1 MSAEELLKSSE
12 RSATKNTQYISN
24 VSGRNTKLNTNKK
37 HMSWAA
43 TGFVITMLL
52 IAVAIFSSGNIIPA
66 KIQEALVEQTDVQ
79 YADMVASKMLV
90 FQQAMQNGEIPS
102 DTINNL
108 KRNNVKVGYIDSNGG
123 FVESDKVSSGVALML
138 NNKIITADNFID
150 EVYEDVAL
158 YNAINSATYGR
169 AAGYF
174 DEAANKVFEEIGTNR
189 NNYNGEKSIDEVM
202 NILMGNGSDVNV
214 NSVYL
219 EQKQT
224 TNPDTGKTETTYEY
238 VENGS
243 AAKSGKNATDF
254 ISMVS
259 EKMTASDS
267 VQSTLNA
274 ADSMKVADTIA
285 KEQRSSQYYSAF
297 MENTSMMEAGDGNKS
312 KINDMMNSMFANG
325 ESEVVNTKTTEI
337 MKLQGSALDSPSLY
351 SVLSGRSVNMDIVRN
366 YSSDRVLNTVEN
378 QLGVSGGANT
388 ISGTVSSTT
397 NNTKGAVGRYLD
409 SGGETASK
417 EILEKVEPTINSS
430 LVDNGYDTFVGIDAG
445 EFLVEGAVNVGKKL
459 AKASGGT
466 SGDDAAATQY
476 GRFNNKILA
485 MDAAADRINRSPFDA
500 TSKNTFLGAI
510 VYNFAVVS
518 SKYSGIFAS
527 INTVSDATRSAVVS
541 LADTSYADGEVGYL
555 SQHGDCETY
564 GTIGAV
570 GSAQCAEIATFDT
583 STLND
588 PFHDAGFVEFVEEN
602 TTLGSD
608 GIRKI
613 NDGST
618 LAKFINYNNERKT
631 PLGVTD
637 GGILSSLSSD
647 SGSVSFVSDIASM
660 IETFL
665 GANEDDKRIATG
677 EAFVNSSDNPDWGT
691 YKYAQRYVALARA
704 TAILKQ
710 YSDDDTAYNNIK
722 YFEGEENPVMAY
734 IRHYNNIANK

>member
-12 RSATKNTQYISN
+12 RSAAKNTQYISS

-43 TGFVITMLL
+43 TGFVITMII

-102 DTINNL
+102 STINNL
-108 KRNNVKVGYIDSNGG
+108 KKNNVKVGYINSDGD
-123 FVESDKVSSGVALML
+123 FVESDEVSSGVVLII
-138 NNKIITADNFID
+138 NSKIITADNFID
-150 EVYEDVAL
+150 KVYEDVAL
-158 YNAINSATYGR
+158 YNAINNATYGR

-174 DEAANKVFEEIGTNR
+174 DEAANKVFEEIGTSR
-189 NNYNGEKSIDEVM
+189 NNYTSEKSIDEVM
-202 NILMGNGSDVNV
+202 NTLMGNGSDVNV

-238 VENGS
+238 MENGS
-243 AAKSGKNATDF
+243 AAKSGKSAADF
-254 ISMVS
+254 ISMIG
-259 EKMTASDS
+259 EKMTASNS
-267 VQSTLNA
+267 TQSTLNA
-274 ADSMKVADTIA
+274 ADTMKVADTIA

-297 MENTSMMEAGDGNKS
+297 MENTSMMKAGDGNES
-312 KINDMMNSMFANG
+312 KINDMMNYMFTDG

-337 MKLQGSALDSPSLY
+337 IKLKGTALDSPSLY

-397 NNTKGAVGRYLD
+397 NNTKGTVGRYLD
-409 SGGETASK
+409 GSGETASR
-417 EILEKVEPTINSS
+417 EILDKVEPTINSS
-430 LVDNGYDTFVGIDAG
+430 LVDNTYDTIVGVNAG

-466 SGDDAAATQY
+466 SGDDAAAAQY

-485 MDAAADRINRSPFDA
+485 MEAAADRINRSPFDP

-510 VYNFAVVS
+510 VYNFAMVS

-527 INTVSDATRSAVVS
+527 VNTISGTTRNAILS
-541 LADTSYADGEVGYL
+541 LTDKSYADDEIGYL
-555 SQHGDCETY
+555 SQHGECETY
-564 GTIGAV
+564 STIGAV

-588 PFHDAGFVEFVEEN
+588 PFHDTGFVQFVEEN
-602 TTLGSD
+602 TMLGSD
-608 GIRKI
+608 GVRKI
-613 NDGST
+613 NDGSV
-618 LAKFINYNNERKT
+618 LAKFINYNDERKT
-631 PLGVTD
+631 PLGVMD
-637 GGILSSLSSD
+637 GGILTSLADKSD
-647 SGSVSFVSDIASM
+647 SLSFVSDIVDM

-677 EAFVNSSDNPDWGT
+677 EAFVNSSSNPDWST

-704 TAILKQ
+704 TAMLKQ
-710 YSDDDTAYNNIK
+710 YADDDTAYNNIK

-734 IRHYNNIANK
+734 IRHYNNIASK